1 MSKLVLEKAHSL
13 QTSEVELLC
22 KAFSILKFNTFFD
35 NFILSGQGESIE
47 IRPRKSKEQQ
57 VFGGEDEAILK
68 HIQNYFAT
76 ELIISPNIECLNSL
90 VKLKDQSREKARK
103 EFDEMMFEW
112 KRTGNLACVA

>member
-1 MSKLVLEKAHSL
+1 M
-13 QTSEVELLC
+13 
-22 KAFSILKFNTFFD
+22 KFNTFFD

-47 IRPRKSKEQQ
+47 IRPRKSKELQ

-90 VKLKDQSREKARK
+90 VKLKDQQLVDYFIQKIDIKQEAELFSLTSILNTQS
-103 EFDEMMFEW
+103 DELKKKLLLLMI
-112 KRTGNLACVA
+112 VAQTILLKV